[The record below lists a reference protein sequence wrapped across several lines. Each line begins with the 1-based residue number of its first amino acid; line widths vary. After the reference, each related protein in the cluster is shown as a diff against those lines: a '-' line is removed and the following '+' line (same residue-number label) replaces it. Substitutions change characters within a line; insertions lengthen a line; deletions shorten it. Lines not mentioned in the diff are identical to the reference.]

1 MGHQRKLENLGI
13 AAYTVELWD
22 LANRVG
28 MPDARSEY
36 VGSKDA
42 FRDYVRNE
50 RCVELAFESNHYY
63 FDIRRWKTA
72 PETMGQPL
80 MGMYI
85 ESCPVDAEHPV
96 GRKYE
101 RRRIPDNR
109 QCVWKDVMYWWPF
122 PDSQADKLV
131 VFKNNERWQ

>member
-1 MGHQRKLENLGI
+1 M
-13 AAYTVELWD
+13 
-22 LANRVG
+22 
-28 MPDARSEY
+28 
-36 VGSKDA
+36 SK
-42 FRDYVRNE
+42 
-50 RCVELAFESNHYY
+50 
-63 FDIRRWKTA
+63 
-72 PETMGQPL
+72 PL

-96 GRKYE
+96 GRLYE

-122 PDSQADKLV
+122 PDEQADKLT